1 MNDFKCLKKSTLFIG
16 NVQSRK
22 IIYKVTVNNCI
33 EIYEI
38 IPNVYVKL
46 YFNDQV
52 KAKSKVAFKTSNENG

>member
-1 MNDFKCLKKSTLFIG
+1 MFEEIDTFYWKCSISK
-16 NVQSRK
+16 NN
-22 IIYKVTVNNCI
+22 IYKVKVNNCI